1 MSEFFSRKLENFVEP
16 DHTCTCNVCCL
27 DMETVKRQAVDEALA
42 RVGETGRGAASS
54 DPAAG
59 LDSKRVS
66 SATPAD
72 NAAGES
78 S

>member
-1 MSEFFSRKLENFVEP
+1 
-16 DHTCTCNVCCL
+16 
-27 DMETVKRQAVDEALA
+27 METVKRQAVDEALA